1 MEENN
6 KFFLS
11 SIFKSLKVGSK
22 RVFVIFIAIF
32 IGTSVSS
39 GFLGIYFDI
48 DTKMSKEL
56 KAYGANFIITPQ
68 NGNYIKF
75 DDYKKTIDKIDKNLL
90 LGITPYLYGY
100 YSFGI
105 GNGIIAGVD
114 FQGLKKTKPF
124 LEVRQGSM
132 NLSDFSQ
139 DSAFLGINLAK
150 SLEAK
155 INQTI
160 TITNPK
166 NLVSKNVIVKGIF
179 YGGDESD
186 ELMFVDIS
194 VAQALD
200 EEKVINY
207 ANAVINLNFDK
218 ISNLSKELSNDLI
231 NAKPIAQISL
241 SEGAMLDK
249 IKGLMALIG
258 LVILIISSTSV
269 NTTLSSI
276 IFSRKK
282 EIALNLALGATKKD
296 IVKLFG
302 TEIAIIT
309 IFSAVLGA
317 FSGYV
322 LAQILGMMI
331 FKASIDF
338 RILSVVIA
346 VLISLIC
353 SFIAAFYPIKKAI
366 KINLADTL
374 RGE

>member
-1 MEENN
+1 MQVNS
-6 KFFLS
+6 KFFIS

-32 IGTSVSS
+32 IGTAVSS

-56 KAYGANFIITPQ
+56 KAYGANFIMTPTNSNFMEFKKYQ
-68 NGNYIKF
+68 NALE
-75 DDYKKTIDKIDKNLL
+75 KIDKNTL
-90 LGITPYLYGY
+90 LGQTPYLYGY

-114 FQGLKKTKPF
+114 FAGLKKTKPF
-124 LEVRQGSM
+124 LEIRKGSM
-132 NLSDFSQ
+132 NLSDFSKN
-139 DSAFLGINLAK
+139 SAFLGLNLAK

-166 NLVSKNVIVKGIF
+166 NLISKNVIVKGIF

-186 ELMFVDIS
+186 ELMFVNIS
-194 VAQALD
+194 LAQEL
-200 EEKVINY
+200 EGKNIINY
-207 ANAVINLNFDK
+207 ANAVINLDFDA
-218 ISNLSKELSNDLI
+218 ILNLSKNLSSDEI

-241 SEGAMLDK
+241 SEGAVLEK

-258 LVILIISSTSV
+258 VVILIISSTSV

-296 IVKLFG
+296 IIKLFG
-302 TEIAIIT
+302 SEIAIIT
-309 IFSAVLGA
+309 IFSAILGA
-317 FSGYV
+317 FSGYI

-338 RILSVVIA
+338 RVLSVVIA
-346 VLISLIC
+346 VLISLFC
-353 SFIAAFYPIKKAI
+353 SFVAAFYPIKKAI

>member
-1 MEENN
+1 
-6 KFFLS
+6 
-11 SIFKSLKVGSK
+11 
-22 RVFVIFIAIF
+22 
-32 IGTSVSS
+32 
-39 GFLGIYFDI
+39 
-48 DTKMSKEL
+48 
-56 KAYGANFIITPQ
+56 
-68 NGNYIKF
+68 
-75 DDYKKTIDKIDKNLL
+75 
-90 LGITPYLYGY
+90 
-100 YSFGI
+100 
-105 GNGIIAGVD
+105 
-114 FQGLKKTKPF
+114 
-124 LEVRQGSM
+124 
-132 NLSDFSQ
+132 
-139 DSAFLGINLAK
+139 GINLAK

-317 FSGYV
+317 FSGYI

-338 RILSVVIA
+338 RILSVIIA